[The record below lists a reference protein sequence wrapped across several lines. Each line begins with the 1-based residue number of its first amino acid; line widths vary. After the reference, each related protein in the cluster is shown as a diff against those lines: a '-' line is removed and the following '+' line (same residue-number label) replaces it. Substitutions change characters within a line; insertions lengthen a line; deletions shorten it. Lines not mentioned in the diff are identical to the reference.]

1 MEHVHSNVVFLK
13 IYLMK
18 IIRPGLEIKEFQK
31 DRDEILL
38 NLIMG
43 KMLFFRKIL
52 KFINTWI

>member
-1 MEHVHSNVVFLK
+1 MEHVHLNVVFLK

-18 IIRPGLEIKEFQK
+18 IIHPGLEIQEFQK